1 MAPALPFIAIGAQV
15 LGAVSSFQ
23 GAQAQTQ
30 ANINAARH
38 NQQVAEFNAA
48 TSRNNAIAAR
58 QASQVQAQKIRQE
71 TARRISTIKTKFA
84 KGGVVSTEGSAL
96 LVAME
101 QAREGQLSVEE
112 ELFAGE
118 NAARGFQT
126 EASLSDLE
134 AGRQVQKASTAKTAG
149 RIAGATSI
157 LSSVG
162 SFAGSGASLF

>member
-15 LGAVSSFQ
+15 LGAVSSFR
-23 GAQAQTQ
+23 GTQAETQ
-30 ANINAARH
+30 ANVNAARH

-58 QASQVQAQKIRQE
+58 QASQVQAEKIRKD

-84 KGGVVSTEGSAL
+84 KGGVVSSEGSAL
-96 LVAME
+96 LVALD
-101 QAREGQLSVEE
+101 QASEGQLSVEE
-112 ELFAGE
+112 ELFAG
-118 NAARGFQT
+118 NNQARNFET

-157 LSSVG
+157 LTSAG
-162 SFAGSGASLF
+162 SIAGSGASLF